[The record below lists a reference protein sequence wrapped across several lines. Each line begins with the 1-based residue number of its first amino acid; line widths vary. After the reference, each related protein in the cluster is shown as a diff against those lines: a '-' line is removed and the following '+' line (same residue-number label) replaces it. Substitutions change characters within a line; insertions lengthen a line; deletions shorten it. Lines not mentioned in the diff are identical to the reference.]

1 MRWLLRG
8 IYRMGTKPLILS
20 LDGQEAI
27 PLNTVSG
34 TLGHLGIDLRALAN
48 SGMCSFDPGFS
59 NTAGCESAISYID
72 TENSVLL
79 HRGYP
84 VDQLARQCEFLEVAY
99 IMLHGEAPD
108 EERYQVFREKITRHT
123 LVHEQMSKM
132 CSGFRRDSHPMALMC
147 AMVGALA
154 AFYHDVL
161 DVENPEHRALAATR
175 LLSKMPT
182 LAAMSYK
189 FSIEQPAVYPR
200 NDLSYAGNF
209 LHMLFAVPAEK
220 YQVNPVI
227 EQALNQIMVLHA
239 DHGQCAS
246 TTTVRAAGSSGANL
260 FACVAAGLASMWGPM
275 HGGANEASMQ
285 MLGDIESVEQ
295 IPAFISKVK
304 RDPLAFRRLGF
315 GNSRYKYLDPR
326 AAILRETCHKVLAE
340 LGMSDRLL
348 QVAMALEEVALNDPY
363 FVENGLSPSVDFYT
377 AVILKAMGLPSS
389 MFVVM
394 TAVGRT
400 LGWVAHWNE
409 MHDSPLN
416 IYRPRQIYTGQA
428 ARDYVSR
435 RGIK

>member
-1 MRWLLRG
+1 
-8 IYRMGTKPLILS
+8 MGTKPLILS
-20 LDGQEAI
+20 LDEQQAI

-34 TLGHLGIDLRALAN
+34 TLGQVSVDIRDLAPSGIY
-48 SGMCSFDPGFS
+48 SFDPGFK
-59 NTAGCESAISYID
+59 NTAGCQSAISYID
-72 TENSVLL
+72 TDNSILL

-84 VDQLARQCEFLEVAY
+84 VEQLARECEFLEVAW
-99 IMLHGEAPD
+99 IMLYGEAPD
-108 EERYQVFREKITRHT
+108 EASYQVFREKITRHT

-189 FSIEQPAVYPR
+189 FSIEQPAVYPK

-209 LHMLFAVPAEK
+209 LHMLFAIPAEK

-227 EQALNQIMVLHA
+227 EQAMNQILVLHA

-260 FACVAAGLASMWGPM
+260 FACVAAGLASLWGPM
-275 HGGANEASMQ
+275 HGGANEASMR
-285 MLGDIESVEQ
+285 MLGEIETADQV
-295 IPAFISKVK
+295 PAFMSRAK
-304 RDPLAFRRLGF
+304 RDPQAFRRLGF
-315 GNSRYKYLDPR
+315 GHSRYKYRDPR
-326 AAILRETCHKVLAE
+326 AAIMRETCHRVLAE

-348 QVAMALEEVALNDPY
+348 QVAMTLEEVALNDPY

-377 AVILKAMGLPSS
+377 AVILKAIGLPPS
-389 MFVVM
+389 MFVVI

-409 MHDSPLN
+409 MHEAPLN
-416 IYRPRQIYTGQA
+416 IYRPRQIYTGEA
-428 ARDYVSR
+428 PRDYVSR
-435 RGIK
+435 RGGK

>member
-1 MRWLLRG
+1 
-8 IYRMGTKPLILS
+8 MGTTPVTLS
-20 LDGQEAI
+20 LDGQQSI
-27 PLNTVSG
+27 SLNTVSG
-34 TLGHLGIDLRALAN
+34 TLGQIALDARTLAA

-72 TENSVLL
+72 TENGVLL

-84 VDQLARQCEFLEVAY
+84 VDQLARQCDFLEVAC
-99 IMLHGEAPD
+99 IMLQGETPD
-108 EERYQVFREKITRHT
+108 EARYQAFREKITRHT

-132 CSGFRRDSHPMALMC
+132 CSGFRRDAHPMALMC
-147 AMVGALA
+147 AMVGALS

-161 DVENPEHRALAATR
+161 DVENPDHRALAATR

-182 LAAMSYK
+182 IAAMSYK

-200 NDLSYAGNF
+200 NDLAYAGNF
-209 LHMLFAVPAEK
+209 LHMLFAIPAEK
-220 YQVNPVI
+220 YVVNPVI
-227 EQALNQIMVLHA
+227 EQAMNQILVLHA

-285 MLGDIESVEQ
+285 MLDAIESVEQ
-295 IPAFISKVK
+295 VPAFISKVK
-304 RDPLAFRRLGF
+304 RDPQAFRRLGF
-315 GNSRYKYLDPR
+315 GNSRYKHLDPR
-326 AAILRETCHKVLAE
+326 AAILRETCHRVLAE
-340 LGMSDRLL
+340 LGMSDQLL
-348 QVAMALEEVALNDPY
+348 QVAMALEEVALNDP
-363 FVENGLSPSVDFYT
+363 FFIENGLSPSVDFYT

-389 MFVVM
+389 MFVVI

-409 MHDSPLN
+409 MHQAPLN
-416 IYRPRQIYTGQA
+416 IYRPRQIYTGEA
-428 ARDYVSR
+428 PRNYVSR
-435 RGIK
+435 RAQK